1 MGFRI
6 YIVEDDPWYG
16 QLMSHHLSLNSEHEV
31 VLFSKAKELLNH
43 LHEKPDLVCMDFG
56 LPDMDGEALLQEMLR
71 RIPDLSVI
79 VISGQEEIAVA
90 VNLLKAGARD
100 YIIKNDH
107 TRDLLWRSV
116 ANVREN
122 TCLKKELESLKD
134 QLEDKYAFGKTIIGE
149 SKAIKRSLRLLKKST
164 ESNINVSLTGET
176 GTGKEVFAKAIHYNS
191 DRRKKAFVAVNMLA
205 IPRDLAESEL
215 FGHEKGAFTGAIGMK
230 KGRFEDAHGGT
241 LFLDEIGELD
251 LTLQNKLLRV
261 LQERQLVRVGG
272 NKTISVDIRLITA
285 TQKILAEE
293 VKKGNFREDLYYRIV
308 GLPIELPPLRERE
321 NDLLM
326 LAQHFIKE
334 HAAQNTKDIP
344 VLSKEAQ
351 VKLKSHTFP
360 GNVRELKA
368 VIDLACVMCNGKE
381 ITEND
386 IQFYQVSEDPFYSF
400 SEKTLKEYTNN
411 IINHYLKKYD
421 NNVVEV
427 ARKLDISKSKIY
439 NLVKQ
444 GDIKLK

>member
-16 QLMSHHLSLNSEHEV
+16 QLMSHHLSLNPEHEV
-31 VLFSKAKELLNH
+31 VLFTKAKELLNR
-43 LHEKPDLVCMDFG
+43 LHEQPDLVCMDFG

-71 RIPDLSVI
+71 RIPDLPVI

-107 TRDLLWRSV
+107 ARDLLWRSV

-122 TCLKKELESLKD
+122 AGLKKELESLKG
-134 QLEDKYAFGKTIIGE
+134 QLEDKYAFGKTILGE
-149 SKAIKRSLRLLKKST
+149 SEAIKRSLRLLKKAT

-176 GTGKEVFAKAIHYNS
+176 GTGKEVFARAIHYNS

-215 FGHEKGAFTGAIGMK
+215 FGHEKGAFTGAVGMK

-251 LTLQNKLLRV
+251 LSLQNKLLRV
-261 LQERQLVRVGG
+261 IQERQLVRVGG
-272 NKTISVDIRLITA
+272 NKIISVDIRLITA

-293 VKKGNFREDLYYRIV
+293 VKKGKFREDLYFRIV
-308 GLPIELPPLRERE
+308 GLPIELPPLRERQ

-334 HAAQNTKDIP
+334 HAAQNKTNAP
-344 VLSKEAQ
+344 VLTKEARL
-351 VKLKSHTFP
+351 KLKNHAYP

-368 VIDLACVMCNGKE
+368 LIDLACVMCNGEE

-386 IQFYQVSEDPFYSF
+386 IQFYQVSEDPLYSF
-400 SEKTLKEYTNN
+400 SEKTLKEHNNN
-411 IINHYLKKYD
+411 IIAHYLEKYD

-444 GDIKLK
+444 GNIKLK